1 MSCSLLFLHG
11 STLFFYLSLTVNYIR
26 GFKEKYIY
34 IFKKGQIRGFEKK
47 KKKTWVINIKHKKIE
62 EQNKNSTI
70 VLTPKQPPQ
79 TTTKYLYIA
88 HTQSKNA
95 YSQKETQAKLCVLS
109 HRLSL
114 YLPDFGAPPILSLS
128 FIQFLAVSLAA
139 GKAFDTCEFLKG
151 EALKKKKKKLNIDF

>member
-26 GFKEKYIY
+26 GFKEKNIYIY
-34 IFKKGQIRGFEKK
+34 LRRAKLEDLKKK

-70 VLTPKQPPQ
+70 VLTTKQPPQ
-79 TTTKYLYIA
+79 TTTKSLYIA

-114 YLPDFGAPPILSLS
+114 YLPDFGAPPFLSLS

-151 EALKKKKKKLNIDF
+151 EALKKKKKKAQY